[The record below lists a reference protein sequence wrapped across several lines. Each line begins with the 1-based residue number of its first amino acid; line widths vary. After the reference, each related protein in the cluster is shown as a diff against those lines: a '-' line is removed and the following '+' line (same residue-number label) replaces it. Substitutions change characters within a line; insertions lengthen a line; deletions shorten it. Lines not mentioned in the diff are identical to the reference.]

1 MIPMVVSFNTLA
13 KKMLIRLIKLWGT
26 QEDTVRVIAF
36 LCLLRMVNSQRQSF
50 LNIALKRMYMVY
62 VINTKFMSPST
73 LPGINFM
80 RRSLVEMFALDLTY
94 SYQHVFLY
102 VRQLAIQLRN
112 AITLKKKENIQAVY
126 NWQYINS
133 IHLWADLLAFTS
145 HKPQLQ
151 QLVYPLVQIC
161 IGTLKLIPTAQYFPL
176 RFHCIEIMTQLTKN
190 SGVYIPVLPFIY
202 EVSQKWGHTLGIFGL
217 TVCLSI
223 LGFNSAQFR

>member
-36 LCLLRMVNSQRQSF
+36 LCILRMVNSQRQSF

-202 EVSQKWGHTLGIFGL
+202 EVSEK
-217 TVCLSI
+217 
-223 LGFNSAQFR
+223 